1 MVAKG
6 NGGEGHDGNED
17 AGRLEWNSRFNW
29 CDRIEYLHRL
39 ATDPKFRCPTNRS
52 PISGSVSVAV
62 CVTFAVSVVGLHYR
76 MASRLVG
83 QLCVESP
90 VVLAPNGWHGLLI
103 SSPVHC
109 IRCPSLAA
117 IASRTLPGES
127 IHTKKHRQIG
137 LNQSSKLHLEQ
148 APFCSNSVNCEKL

>member
-1 MVAKG
+1 MGIGWWRKG
-6 NGGEGHDGNED
+6 MAGMGMMGMRMLGGWNGIVE
-17 AGRLEWNSRFNW
+17 FNW

-39 ATDPKFRCPTNRS
+39 VTDPKFRCPTNRS

-127 IHTKKHRQIG
+127 IRTPKQRQIG

-148 APFCSNSVNCEKL
+148 APFWSKL